1 MDSPNELFEQLHR
14 MHSLFMRR
22 MGSRMLEAHKEFIA
36 ECKEMLTDKWTG
48 GLSSGASTTADS
60 TVFQLPVPQVALPGY
75 GSPVTNSL
83 IAKLHEAVGHI
94 HTVSPFLE
102 GDDVFFKI
110 QEVEMHFR
118 LIWSDVSLAG
128 RLNALAAHMKVEH
141 VANNKSC
148 LVDWVRKEIKTLNLL
163 SRDIF
168 VLACCAQID
177 TTASQQHI
185 KVAFTAVAQDTCFH
199 YNNAGIPTDKFPLW
213 CNTLW
218 QLFQRH
224 AETRAA

>member
-1 MDSPNELFEQLHR
+1 MFQR
-14 MHSLFMRR
+14 
-22 MGSRMLEAHKEFIA
+22 
-36 ECKEMLTDKWTG
+36 LTDEFGGVVLKDLALLKYFMSMQAVLSGSSAYGFKWTEY
-48 GLSSGASTTADS
+48 
-60 TVFQLPVPQVALPGY
+60 V
-75 GSPVTNSL
+75 SPVTNSL
-83 IAKLHEAVGHI
+83 IAKLHEAVWHI

-102 GDDVFFKI
+102 DDDVFFKI

-118 LIWSDVSLAG
+118 IIFSDVSLAG

-185 KVAFTAVAQDTCFH
+185 KVAFTAVAQDTCLH